1 VLVAVGA
8 LIVGTGKLKEAL
20 LVVLL
25 LIGGEGNDLLFTALL
40 LLAAVEIV
48 LVVGTAALLE
58 MGNGGVIAAAAAVR
72 AAAKFMVAAEI
83 LTVEMLEPVEVVAV
97 VVLEEILEE
106 ELVEEVLE
114 ILEVEVGVVLI
125 LVATGGV
132 TETEIGLV
140 AGVVEGRSIIKV
152 RDSTRVGSKRGG
164 ISALI
169 TERRGSLLL
178 T

>member
-106 ELVEEVLE
+106 LVEEVLE
-114 ILEVEVGVVLI
+114 ILEVEVRVVLI

>member
-1 VLVAVGA
+1 VLFAGA
-8 LIVGTGKLKEAL
+8 LIVGTGKLIEEL

-25 LIGGEGNDLLFTALL
+25 IGEGGLQFTVLL
-40 LLAAVEIV
+40 AVEIT
-48 LVVGTAALLE
+48 LVVGTATLLLLE
-58 MGNGGVIAAAAAVR
+58 IGNGGVITAAAAVR

-83 LTVEMLEPVEVVAV
+83 LMVEMLEPVAEVVAV
-97 VVLEEILEE
+97 VVLEEE
-106 ELVEEVLE
+106 LE
-114 ILEVEVGVVLI
+114 ILEVLEVEVAGVVLI
-125 LVATGGV
+125 VAVTGGV
-132 TETEIGLV
+132 TEIEIGLV

-152 RDSTRVGSKRGG
+152 LDSIRGVGSKRGG

>member
-1 VLVAVGA
+1 VLFAGA
-8 LIVGTGKLKEAL
+8 LIVGTGKLIEEL

-25 LIGGEGNDLLFTALL
+25 IGEGGLQFTVLL
-40 LLAAVEIV
+40 AVEIT
-48 LVVGTAALLE
+48 LVVGTATLLLLE
-58 MGNGGVIAAAAAVR
+58 IGNGGVITAAAAVR

-83 LTVEMLEPVEVVAV
+83 LMVEMLEPVAEVVAVAV
-97 VVLEEILEE
+97 VVLEEE
-106 ELVEEVLE
+106 LE
-114 ILEVEVGVVLI
+114 ILEVLEVEAAGVVLI
-125 LVATGGV
+125 LAVTGGV
-132 TETEIGLV
+132 TEIEIGLV

-152 RDSTRVGSKRGG
+152 LDSIRGVGSKRGG